1 MSAYLLVP
9 LVTTLS
15 PLMEISQRMVRV
27 SLGRRFSWGCRSSVC
42 DTNLA
47 NPRLSL
53 GRFFSKIYSH
63 LNFKIFQDDTF
74 CSHEKTDL
82 LALVLV
88 PSLSTIL
95 NMMSALM
102 GTSQTP
108 SL

>member
-1 MSAYLLVP
+1 MSTYLLVP

-63 LNFKIFQDDTF
+63 LNYKIFKMIHFTAMKR
-74 CSHEKTDL
+74 H
-82 LALVLV
+82 
-88 PSLSTIL
+88 
-95 NMMSALM
+95 
-102 GTSQTP
+102 TS
-108 SL
+108 